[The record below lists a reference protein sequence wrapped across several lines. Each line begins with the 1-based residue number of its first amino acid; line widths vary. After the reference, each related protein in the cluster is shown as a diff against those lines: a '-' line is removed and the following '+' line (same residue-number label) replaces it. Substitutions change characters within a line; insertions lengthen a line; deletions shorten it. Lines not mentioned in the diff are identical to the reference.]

1 MHIKKNTKTKHKPK
15 KMGACKTINS
25 GWNSFIFKKTRI
37 IFSGSWP
44 TYYVKAKGC
53 NIWDLNKKKFSD
65 LSYMGL
71 GTNSLGYANKLIDD
85 FVIQKLKQSNMSTL
99 NSLEEIELAERLL
112 SMHKW
117 ADMVRYTRSGGE
129 ANAVAIRIA
138 RASTKSKVAFCG
150 YHGWHDWYLSS
161 NIKNS
166 SNLNEQLMQGLKFSG
181 VPSELKNTAF
191 PFKSIMIF

>member
-1 MHIKKNTKTKHKPK
+1 
-15 KMGACKTINS
+15 
-25 GWNSFIFKKTRI
+25 
-37 IFSGSWP
+37 
-44 TYYVKAKGC
+44 
-53 NIWDLNKKKFSD
+53 
-65 LSYMGL
+65 MGL

-138 RASTKSKVAFCG
+138 RASTKKSKVAFV
-150 YHGWHDWYLSS
+150 D
-161 NIKNS
+161 
-166 SNLNEQLMQGLKFSG
+166 
-181 VPSELKNTAF
+181 
-191 PFKSIMIF
+191 IMDGMIGICLLISRIHQI